1 MEKGLF
7 RRTGQNTSLGFFVA
21 LSFLLVVLERVEY
34 PVLDSFRSSLNDLF
48 LPIISGVSDTVRAIG
63 VGVDDV
69 GEMADV
75 YEENTRLREEIQRLK
90 DWKFV
95 AERLNMENKRLS
107 ELTNSRPIHPNLL
120 VSPRVLSI
128 IGGPY
133 VRSAL
138 INAGNNDGVKT
149 QLPVIDGFGIVG
161 RTILVG
167 QEASRIL
174 LLTDINSR
182 IPVRL
187 ERSKQNG
194 IAAGR
199 NDDILDLLFLPVNA
213 DVDVGDVVLTS
224 GDGGVFPPDMVLGRV
239 SLVLNGR
246 VRVAPAAHM
255 KNLNFVQVLDWD
267 PSMLEPGKD
276 DAKTKRNNDI
286 NKGYN

>member
-7 RRTGQNTSLGFFVA
+7 RRSGQNASLGFFVA

-34 PVLDSFRSSLNDLF
+34 PVLDNFRSSLNDLF
-48 LPIISGVSDTVRAIG
+48 LPIVTGVNGTVRAIG

-75 YEENTRLREEIQRLK
+75 YEENERLRQEVARLK

-95 AERLNMENKRLS
+95 AERLDMENKRLS
-107 ELTNSRPIHPNLL
+107 ELTKSKPVHPNLL
-120 VSPRVLSI
+120 ISPRVLSL

-138 INAGNNDGVKT
+138 INAGKMDGLKP

-167 QEASRIL
+167 QTGSRVL
-174 LLTDINSR
+174 LITDINSR

-199 NDDILDLLFLPVNA
+199 NEDVLDLMFLPVNS
-213 DVDVGDVVLTS
+213 DVDVGDLVLTS
-224 GDGGVFPPDMVLGRV
+224 GDGGVFPPDMILGRV
-239 SLVLNGR
+239 SAVVNGR
-246 VRVAPAAHM
+246 VEITPTAHM
-255 KNLNFVQVLDWD
+255 KNLNFVQVLNWD
-267 PSMLEPGKD
+267 PSALEPGKPE
-276 DAKTKRNNDI
+276 KENNE
-286 NKGYN
+286 NEGSN